1 MARKKKK
8 RRARSIFRAAGFW
21 ISIVLSLAVLSLYIL
36 SQPEATLIGSIDVL
50 ELIEA
55 KTLDLR
61 FLLRGKRQP
70 GGDIV
75 IIAVDEKT
83 EDDLGRWQSS
93 GRRWIAQM
101 LNSLHEAGA
110 KVIGFDFTLAE
121 PDEGAVLEAVEA
133 IKERYLEEIPP
144 NPPLQKGRV
153 DMFTYLDEVK
163 AAHDYDRQLAEAIRR
178 AGNVVLG
185 IYYVFDRASAA
196 HLTPEQLETYH
207 QIINRS
213 KYTTIKFPP
222 GITRQPLRL
231 RHSFGVE
238 PNLPIFSEAAKS
250 FGHFTFVPDRDGYI
264 RQASLLVEYR
274 EDYYPSLD
282 LEIVRAY
289 LNPRLP
295 PLIHALGK
303 EGGGSV
309 DRIQL
314 GDIHIPTDGQGR
326 LLINY
331 YGPAQTFPHYSL
343 SDVVLGRSPPE
354 TFKDKIVLFGFTG
367 SIYQDVHSVPFQP
380 GLYPGVEVHATI
392 IENIIREDFLTKP
405 EWTILA
411 DPLIIF
417 LLGIVLGVALQRTH
431 PFSGAFTALICLMA
445 VAGIIYMA
453 FLSWRVWLNVT
464 FPFMFIILDYLVMT
478 SYKYF
483 TEEKKEK
490 EIKDAFQHYVAPTV
504 VDQLLETVDELKL
517 GGEQRLLTALFADIR
532 GFASIAENQKPEE
545 LVRFLNEFF
554 TAMTEAVLSYE
565 GTFDKYMGDSILA
578 FYGAPLEQPDQALR
592 ACKTAVEML
601 TRLRKLRVI
610 LKARGLPP
618 INIGIGINSGEMI
631 VGNMGS
637 EKQFD
642 YTIIGDHVNLTS
654 RLEEITKHYKT
665 SIVISQFTYKLI
677 RNDSFI
683 VRELDTVRVRGRE
696 EPVTIYHL
704 IGYGTPNQQT
714 QAFLNRFREG
724 LDAYKNRQWGQAIT
738 LFLETINIRPD
749 DEPCCR
755 MYIERCGKYAN
766 NPPPEDWDGVFV
778 METK

>member
-8 RRARSIFRAAGFW
+8 RRARSIFKATGFW
-21 ISIVLSLAVLSLYIL
+21 ISITLSLAVLSLYIL
-36 SQPEATLIGSIDVL
+36 SQPGTTLIGSIDVL

-61 FLLRGKRQP
+61 FRLRGEKQP
-70 GGDIV
+70 GDDIV

-121 PDEGAVLEAVEA
+121 PDEGIDLEMLDEIKAQYQEHLPEA
-133 IKERYLEEIPP
+133 ISSYPEI
-144 NPPLQKGRV
+144 L
-153 DMFTYLDEVK
+153 TYLDTAKVS
-163 AAHDYDRQLAEAIRR
+163 HNYDRQLAETIRR

-185 IYYVFDRASAA
+185 IYHVFDRASAA

-231 RHSFGVE
+231 RHSLGVE
-238 PNLPIFSEAAKS
+238 PNLAIFSEAAKS
-250 FGHFTFVPDRDGYI
+250 FGHFTFVPARDGYI

-274 EDYYPSLD
+274 KDCYPSLA
-282 LEIVRAY
+282 LEVARVY
-289 LNPRLP
+289 LNPQLP

-309 DRIQL
+309 DSIQL

-367 SIYQDVHSVPFQP
+367 SIYQDVHSIPFQP

-392 IENIIREDFLTKP
+392 IENILREDFLTKP

-411 DPLIIF
+411 DPFIIF
-417 LLGIVLGVALQRTH
+417 LLGIVLGVVLQRTH
-431 PFSGAFTALICLMA
+431 PFSGAFTALICLVV

-453 FLSWRVWLNVT
+453 FLFWRVWLNVT
-464 FPFMFIILDYLVMT
+464 FPFMFIVLDYLVMT

-483 TEEKKEK
+483 IEEKKER
-490 EIKDAFQHYVAPTV
+490 EVRSAFQHYVAPTV
-504 VDQLLETVDELKL
+504 VNQLLETVDELKL

-532 GFASIAENQKPEE
+532 GFASISENMKPED
-545 LVRFLNEFF
+545 LVQFLNEFF
-554 TAMTEAVLSYE
+554 TAMTETVLSYE
-565 GTFDKYMGDSILA
+565 GTVDKYMGDSILA
-578 FYGAPLEQPDQALR
+578 FYGAPLEQPDHALR

-601 TRLRKLRVI
+601 TRLKKLRLAWKV
-610 LKARGLPP
+610 RDLPP

-637 EKQFD
+637 AQQFD
-642 YTIIGDHVNLTS
+642 YTIMGDHVNLAS
-654 RLEEITKHYKT
+654 RLQGVNKQYGT
-665 SIVISQFTYKLI
+665 SIAISQSTYQLI
-677 RNDSFI
+677 RSDSFI
-683 VRELDTVRVRGRE
+683 VRELDTVRVRGRKE
-696 EPVTIYHL
+696 AVTIYHL
-704 IGYGTPNQQT
+704 IGYGPPDQQT
-714 QAFLNRFREG
+714 RAFLNTFHKG
-724 LDAYKNRQWGQAIT
+724 LEAYKSRQWGQAMT
-738 LFLETINIRPD
+738 LFFEVINLRPD
-749 DEPCCR
+749 DRTCCR
-755 MYIERCGKYAN
+755 MYINRCERCARI
-766 NPPPEDWDGVFV
+766 PPPKDWDGVFV
-778 METK
+778 MESK